1 MNSIAGETVDQSN
14 ESSVSVSKNKLII
27 TGVVVVGVAAVAF
40 ATGAHVYRDH
50 TEKTRV
56 TVFIEDGETLIAA
69 AARAEQVAGIPFNE
83 TIVGI
88 DAQNKESNEA
98 HRVYQARPGD
108 ALTVIFNQ
116 NDSVMDTEINRTR

>member
-1 MNSIAGETVDQSN
+1 M
-14 ESSVSVSKNKLII
+14 
-27 TGVVVVGVAAVAF
+27 
-40 ATGAHVYRDH
+40 
-50 TEKTRV
+50 
-56 TVFIEDGETLIAA
+56 FIEDGETLIAA
-69 AARAEQVAGIPFNE
+69 AARAEQVAGISFNE

-98 HRVYQARPGD
+98 HRVYLARPGD